1 MPVLSIV
8 VSVLVFALSLW
19 PVAPIV
25 PQASVATASPI
36 PRGDTRFGIHPN
48 PDAADN
54 PPAGVFGVERIWD
67 TGATWCRL
75 NPAPGVWD
83 FSPLVSQL
91 EAAARRGAGSAI
103 VVLGFPPPHVGAGVA
118 NPAEAGWM
126 CPQPGY
132 ASILPPAA
140 AWDEYVQLTVA
151 QVAAWRSAHP
161 DVVVHFQ
168 VWNEPGVLWFL
179 GEGQQPARLVE
190 LAARTRALVQAA
202 LPDALLISPSMV
214 RGRTAHKADW
224 QARFVENAR
233 VWSQANGQ
241 RLFDVWA
248 VHAYPVGATFDELWS
263 GPDGYL
269 AEMDDVLRTVTPA
282 RIAGD
287 QVWVTE
293 INANI
298 AFTAAPVSVLAEAD
312 QARFVQSVA
321 ADTAGRG
328 IPVVVWYRWHY
339 DPWQVGG
346 GQIVFSGQSAAMSA
360 WAQ

>member
-36 PRGDTRFGIHPN
+36 PRGDMRFGIHPN

-67 TGATWCRL
+67 TGVTWCRL

-103 VVLGFPPPHVGAGVA
+103 VVLGFPPPHAGAGVA

-179 GEGQQPARLVE
+179 GEGQQPARLRPRNPFEPFGVTQRRRLRGQLVGPRFAMQGAQIGGQRIAAGQGRIKNRLDQRVRPMADQCRLE
-190 LAARTRALVQAA
+190 RAVQDMEAAQKGAIADPIDLAAQQRRHESASLGLAMHVGGFGLQA
-202 LPDALLISPSMV
+202 
-214 RGRTAHKADW
+214 GGQTGHRTAL
-224 QARFVENAR
+224 RGTR
-233 VWSQANGQ
+233 
-241 RLFDVWA
+241 
-248 VHAYPVGATFDELWS
+248 
-263 GPDGYL
+263 GP
-269 AEMDDVLRTVTPA
+269 P
-282 RIAGD
+282 
-287 QVWVTE
+287 
-293 INANI
+293 
-298 AFTAAPVSVLAEAD
+298 S
-312 QARFVQSVA
+312 
-321 ADTAGRG
+321 
-328 IPVVVWYRWHY
+328 
-339 DPWQVGG
+339 
-346 GQIVFSGQSAAMSA
+346 
-360 WAQ
+360 